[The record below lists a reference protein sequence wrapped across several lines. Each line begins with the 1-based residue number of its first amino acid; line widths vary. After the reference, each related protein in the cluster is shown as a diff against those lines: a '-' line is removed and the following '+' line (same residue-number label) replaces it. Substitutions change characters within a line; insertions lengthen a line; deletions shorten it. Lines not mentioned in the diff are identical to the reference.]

1 MYTYKF
7 VEIKHSMWTGKPSE
21 SIEGLIQQYADQGW
35 RFVQVVQDHG
45 AMWYKGRIQ
54 TKVIFE
60 KLATEMTTGYRRRS
74 DAQSG
79 TYNEEE
85 LI

>member
-7 VEIKHSMWTGKPSE
+7 ITIKHSMWNGKPEQSVE
-21 SIEGLIQQYADQGW
+21 ELIHQYADQGW
-35 RFVQVVQDHG
+35 RFVQLVQDHS

-54 TKVIFE
+54 TKLIFE
-60 KLATEMTTGYRRRS
+60 KLATETTGRYDS
-74 DAQSG
+74 QSG
-79 TYNEEE
+79 SQYGYNEEE

>member
-21 SIEGLIQQYADQGW
+21 SIEGLIHQYAEQGW
-35 RFVQVVQDHG
+35 RFVQVVQDHS

-60 KLATEMTTGYRRRS
+60 KLATETRSYRKNDDGY
-74 DAQSG
+74 G
-79 TYNEEE
+79 GIYNEEE